1 MKTQIR
7 TNTTT
12 LGPFL
17 TLILMSRPKS
27 KSANENPFKVCG
39 SMRFFLAA
47 IRHREKNAVETKPA
61 DVRQR
66 MLGPFVSLILRL
78 GEAAERRRLAAE
90 HNWAEHALCVRIH
103 SDMHGL

>member
-17 TLILMSRPKS
+17 TLILNSRPRPKS
-27 KSANENPFKVCG
+27 ASENPSKVCDDT
-39 SMRFFLAA
+39 RIPVA
-47 IRHREKNAVETKPA
+47 ILRQEQATAETQTV

-78 GEAAERRRLAAE
+78 GEAAERRRFAAE
-90 HNWAEHALCVRIH
+90 HNRPEQALCVRIH
-103 SDMHGL
+103 VGR